1 MNYLTLLNQTVR
13 ANLDNARI
21 GTPLFVRWTAS
32 IAQSPGSLPTQLA
45 EMSAYVS
52 DWLAA
57 GPVRLYA
64 TGTEAQGH
72 LSLALNYD
80 NGSSAL
86 LALTL
91 AHSRPHIALAIYGN
105 QGALYHN
112 DFIAP
117 TRDGSL
123 APLSSVNQDE
133 DSFEQARLLFQ
144 ETIEQS
150 LAHQAPITLA
160 HAGGQS

>member
-1 MNYLTLLNQTVR
+1 MYYLTLLNQTVR
-13 ANLDNARI
+13 ANLANARI

-32 IAQSPGSLPTQLA
+32 IAQGPGSLPTQLA

-57 GPVRLYA
+57 GPSRVYA

-91 AHSRPHIALAIYGN
+91 AHNRPHIALAIYGN

-117 TRDGSL
+117 IRDGSL
-123 APLSSVNQDE
+123 APLPLVNQSE
-133 DSFEQARLLFQ
+133 DSFKLARRLFQ
-144 ETIEQS
+144 KTIEQS
-150 LAHQAPITLA
+150 LARQAPITLA
-160 HAGGQS
+160 HAGGQP